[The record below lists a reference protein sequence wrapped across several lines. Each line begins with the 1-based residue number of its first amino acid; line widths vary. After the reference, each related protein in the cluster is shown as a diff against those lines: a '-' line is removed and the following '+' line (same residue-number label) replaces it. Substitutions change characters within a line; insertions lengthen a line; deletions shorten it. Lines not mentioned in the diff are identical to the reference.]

1 MLTVFW
7 LILLHL
13 LAPIKCQDCIL
24 KTPHHLTCVTHLPH
38 LENEFPPNITILEL
52 RDIEQDELDLNYMI
66 HKYPQIEN
74 VSIYDG
80 NIVRLKSPNPA
91 NKIKVLRL
99 VRIGVEN
106 IGNKF
111 LANFP
116 NLEILDL
123 RENFLQ
129 SLGNFSVGKLK
140 ELYLDG
146 NTWNCSQD
154 LNWVLK
160 LNQTIVK
167 DLNNL
172 TCQGNPH
179 PNKNL
184 VTIARFTKDLKNNC
198 PSICSCTLPKVVF
211 TKMGSQRLEPLIE
224 VNCSHRGLTHLPLDL
239 PAKSRIIHLEGN
251 EIEDLKPLKHHQ
263 IYRKV
268 LDLYL
273 DNNKVKTIEELEG
286 SYFLKHFRVFSLS
299 GNKLTEVPT
308 YALDN
313 ALTQNPHMPNAL
325 TISLGGNPWRCDCVF
340 TPVFQEMLQKF
351 APQIHDLREVKCS
364 YVEGDENSLLP
375 IIELSRS
382 SVCRSPSEYSVQ
394 ALDLLNGVL
403 ASLILLILGKLA
415 YDYYY
420 FKKTGR
426 LPWIVTKMP

>member
-1 MLTVFW
+1 MLTIFW
-7 LILLHL
+7 IILLDL
-13 LAPIKCQDCIL
+13 FAPIKSQDCFL
-24 KTPHHLTCVTHLPH
+24 TTPHHLTCVTHSPH
-38 LENEFPPNITILEL
+38 LGDEIPPNITILEL

-66 HKYPQIEN
+66 EKYPQIEN

-80 NIVRLKSPNPA
+80 NIIRVKSPNPD

-111 LANFP
+111 LGNFP

-123 RENFLQ
+123 RGNFLQ
-129 SLGNFSVGKLK
+129 SLGNFSVGELK

-146 NTWNCSQD
+146 NSWNCSLD

-167 DLNNL
+167 DLTNL

-198 PSICSCTLPKVVF
+198 PSICSCTLPKVIF

-224 VNCSHRGLTHLPLDL
+224 VNCSHRSLTRLPLDL
-239 PAKSRIIHLEGN
+239 PPKSRIIHLEGN

-268 LDLYL
+268 LDLHL

-325 TISLGGNPWRCDCVF
+325 SISLGGNPWRCDCVF

-351 APQIHDLREVKCS
+351 APQIRDLREVKCS